1 MRKTRFVDAG
11 LGRIGIIH
19 LDNLLQMH
27 NVEVVTVIDFLSY

>member
-1 MRKTRFVDAG
+1 MRKTRFVVAG